1 MINSSATTFKMSYL
15 RYSALFWS
23 NSRTIYM
30 YNLLKSK
37 LYLGVV
43 LCLGLDSCLLVWLGA
58 MDSLCTLPPLTQ
70 ATTKCLQLRRVVLLW
85 ALAVVNSDHILEG
98 TFQAVSKKG
107 THFYIFIK
115 KGPWFSLPISNEI
128 LFIFKYLNN
137 YVCLC
142 GKSKFET
149 SGFSPKKPEQ

>member
-1 MINSSATTFKMSYL
+1 MSYL
-15 RYSALFWS
+15 RHPVLFWS

-30 YNLLKSK
+30 YNLLRSK

-43 LCLGLDSCLLVWLGA
+43 LCLGLHSCLLLSLGA
-58 MDSLCTLPPLTQ
+58 TNSLYTLPSPLTQ
-70 ATTKCLQLRRVVLLW
+70 ATTKCLQLRKVVLLW

-107 THFYIFIK
+107 THFYIFTK
-115 KGPWFSLPISNEI
+115 KGPWFSLPISNEV

-137 YVCLC
+137 YICLYS
-142 GKSKFET
+142 KSKFET
-149 SGFSPKKPEQ
+149 SGFSPKKTEQ